1 MLRESSGTSNNS
13 DEAIK
18 LIGLAIIAMVVL
30 VCMLVY
36 WLNPPEKPRQ
46 PLCEYCRVGQ
56 ADAKPFPCRQCGKVH
71 MSCGKESGLR
81 AFDAR
86 KDKEGFAIGRS
97 IKVCPEG
104 TDAR

>member
-1 MLRESSGTSNNS
+1 MRTESSDTSNKQE
-13 DEAIK
+13 DAIK
-18 LIGLAIIAMVVL
+18 LIRIGFVAVLVL
-30 VCMLVY
+30 VCILVY
-36 WLNPPEKPRQ
+36 QLNPPEKARHPV
-46 PLCEYCRVGQ
+46 CEYCRIGQ

-86 KDKEGFAIGRS
+86 KDKEGFAVGRS

-104 TDAR
+104 AEAR

>member
-1 MLRESSGTSNNS
+1 MNTGLSGTSKA
-13 DEAIK
+13 DETVK
-18 LIGLAIIAMVVL
+18 LIGIAIIAIVALVCVL
-30 VCMLVY
+30 VY
-36 WLNPPEKPRQ
+36 QLNPPEKARHPV
-46 PLCEYCRVGQ
+46 CEYCRMGQ

-86 KDKEGFAIGRS
+86 KDKEGFAVGRS

-104 TDAR
+104 AEAR